1 MNRRV
6 LITGITGQDGAF
18 LARHCLDQGDLVF
31 GAFRHVA
38 SASFWRLQELGLIGH
53 PSLRLVEFDLSE
65 PASCLRLVRE
75 SKPDEIYN
83 LAAQS
88 FVGTSFTHP
97 GMTAQITGFGV
108 VNLLEAMRL
117 EAPEARF
124 YQASTSEMFGKAQ
137 AVPQNEQ
144 TPFYPRSPYGAAKVY
159 AHFMVVNYRE
169 SYGLHCVSGILFNHE
184 SPLRGAEFVTRKIT
198 QAVAA
203 VAKGQNSRLELG
215 NLDAQRDWGY
225 APEYVAG
232 MRLILEAQAPSSYV
246 LASGKTNSVREF
258 VSLAFSAV
266 DIELEFEGKGTE
278 EIGRDKRNGAVR
290 VVVDP
295 HFFRPAEVD
304 LLIGDASRAQCEL
317 GWSALTDLPTLCR
330 LMVEADIRRIEQGR
344 ASR

>member
-83 LAAQS
+83 C
-88 FVGTSFTHP
+88 
-97 GMTAQITGFGV
+97 
-108 VNLLEAMRL
+108 
-117 EAPEARF
+117 
-124 YQASTSEMFGKAQ
+124 
-137 AVPQNEQ
+137 
-144 TPFYPRSPYGAAKVY
+144 
-159 AHFMVVNYRE
+159 E

-295 HFFRPAEVD
+295 RFFRPAEVD
-304 LLIGDASRAQCEL
+304 LLIGDSSRAQREL